1 MRTSI
6 IVLIA
11 VSIMG
16 ISIISIGFLTNQEN
30 EVVNTL
36 TSYEKLEKYKKELEK
51 INENNQQIL
60 SYLEKQISE
69 SDDIHLEQIKKE
81 IEVIRQVINDNKK
94 ELEEVIKKLSEM
106 ESKP

>member
-30 EVVNTL
+30 KVVNTL